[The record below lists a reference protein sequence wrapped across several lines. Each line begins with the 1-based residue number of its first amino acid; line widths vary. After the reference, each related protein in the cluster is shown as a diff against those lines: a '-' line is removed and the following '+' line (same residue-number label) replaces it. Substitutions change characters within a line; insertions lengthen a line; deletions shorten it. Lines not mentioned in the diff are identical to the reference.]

1 MLCPNN
7 GSIANKPSTPITNR
21 PPNQE
26 IFFIGTKIVK
36 KFHLLLNL
44 HRQMFAPTITAI
56 HIYPIKSMGG
66 ISLTEAEVGMRGLQH
81 DRRYMLVSPEGKFLT
96 QRQTPELGRFHLQ
109 YNTDQTGFIVTFQ
122 GDTLAIPLSLDHQNH
137 QTQTA
142 NVWDDTVEVLSAPSH
157 INQWFSQKLQRDV
170 SLVYQPDD
178 ANRPIPEEHQP
189 NPQNTHHV
197 SLADGYPILVISE
210 ASLSLLNQKIQG
222 NNPLA
227 EPMEMSRFRPNIV
240 FNNLQPHEEDSLG
253 TFEIDSATLHIT
265 KPCSRCILTTIDPIT
280 LERGDEPLR
289 TLNTYR
295 KENNKIL
302 FGANALCFKPGKIRI
317 TK

>member
-1 MLCPNN
+1 ML
-7 GSIANKPSTPITNR
+7 
-21 PPNQE
+21 
-26 IFFIGTKIVK
+26 
-36 KFHLLLNL
+36 
-44 HRQMFAPTITAI
+44 APTITSI

-81 DRRYMLVSPEGKFLT
+81 DRRYMLVSEEGRFLT

-109 YNTDQTGFIVTFQ
+109 YNTDQTGFLVTFQ

-137 QTQTA
+137 QTQIA

-170 SLVYQPDD
+170 SLVYQPDN
-178 ANRPIPEEHQP
+178 ASRPVAPEYQP
-189 NPQNTHHV
+189 NPQSTHHV
-197 SLADGYPILVISE
+197 SLADGYPILVVSA
-210 ASLSLLNQKIQG
+210 ASLSLLNQQIQH

-240 FNNLQPHEEDSLG
+240 VDNLQPHQEDSLG
-253 TFEIDSATLHIT
+253 TFELNSTTLHIT

-289 TLNTYR
+289 TLSTYR

-302 FGANALCFKPGKIRI
+302 FGANALCLKPGKIRI
-317 TK
+317 SS

>member
-1 MLCPNN
+1 LNEERCML
-7 GSIANKPSTPITNR
+7 
-21 PPNQE
+21 
-26 IFFIGTKIVK
+26 
-36 KFHLLLNL
+36 
-44 HRQMFAPTITAI
+44 APTITSI

-81 DRRYMLVSPEGKFLT
+81 DRRYMLVSEEGRFLT
-96 QRQTPELGRFHLQ
+96 QRQTPEIGRFHLQ
-109 YNTDQTGFIVTFQ
+109 YNTDQTGFLVTFQ

-137 QTQTA
+137 QTQIA
-142 NVWDDTVEVLSAPSH
+142 NVWDDRVEVLSAPSQ

-170 SLVYQPDD
+170 SLVYQHDN
-178 ANRPIPEEHQP
+178 ASRPVAPEYQP
-189 NPQNTHHV
+189 NTQSTHHV
-197 SLADGYPILVISE
+197 SLADGYPILVVSV
-210 ASLSLLNQKIQG
+210 ASLSLLNQQIQH

-240 FNNLQPHEEDSLG
+240 VDNLQPHQEDSLG
-253 TFEIDSATLHIT
+253 TFELNSTTLHIT

-289 TLNTYR
+289 TLSTYR

-302 FGANALCFKPGKIRI
+302 FGANALCLKPGKIRLS
-317 TK
+317 

>member
-1 MLCPNN
+1 VQVPWTLSVQ
-7 GSIANKPSTPITNR
+7 GSITTSALGQGVSYN
-21 PPNQE
+21 
-26 IFFIGTKIVK
+26 
-36 KFHLLLNL
+36 
-44 HRQMFAPTITAI
+44 APTITAI

-81 DRRYMLVSPEGKFLT
+81 DRRYMLVSPEGRFLT

-122 GDTLAIPLSLDHQNH
+122 GDTLAIPLSLDPKNNA
-137 QTQTA
+137 TREA
-142 NVWDDTVEVLSAPSH
+142 NVWDDSVEVLSAPSH

-178 ANRPIPEEHQP
+178 ANRPIPDEHQP
-189 NPQNTHHV
+189 NHQSTHHV

-210 ASLSLLNQKIQG
+210 ASLSLLNQKIQHSS
-222 NNPLA
+222 PQTK
-227 EPMEMSRFRPNIV
+227 PMSLLRFRPNV
-240 FNNLQPHEEDSLG
+240 VLSHLEPHQEDSLG
-253 TFEIDSATLHIT
+253 TFQLGTATFHIA

-289 TLNTYR
+289 TLSTYR

-302 FGANALCFKPGKIRI
+302 FGANALCLKPGKIS
-317 TK
+317 TSK